1 MRIRIENV
9 LIFRDNG
16 AFAPGA
22 LTVENGR
29 ITAGDQADAVYDGQG
44 ALLCPGLVDQHTH
57 GRAGADFCTA
67 TGKELAAMAR
77 DYARHGVTTVLPTL
91 ASDTFEGWL
100 AALARIA
107 QSGLAAYPGIH
118 LEGRWLSPARRG
130 AHAPELL
137 ALPDVAELNALIAA
151 SPLPIRKITFAPEL
165 PGGMDFLAAC
175 RARGIRASQ
184 GHTDEDYATATSA
197 LTAGANCFSHLYN
210 AMPPLHHRAGG
221 PVAVA
226 LTEKEAY
233 AELICDGV
241 HVAPEVVR
249 LTWAAK
255 GSDRLMLISDSMAGT
270 GCPDGTYEIAGQTAV
285 LKDGKALTPDG
296 KLAGST
302 LNLLAG
308 VQNLAAF
315 CHIPF
320 GQALRCATVTPA
332 AYLGWQG
339 ERGTLLPGAR
349 ADLFLLQN
357 ENDPLPRRV
366 MLAGEWID

>member
-1 MRIRIENV
+1 MRIRIKNV
-9 LIFRDNG
+9 LIFRDDG
-16 AFAPGA
+16 AFLPGC

-29 ITAGDQADAVYDGQG
+29 IVTGGEADEEIDGRG

-67 TGKELAAMAR
+67 TAEQLQTMAK

-91 ASDTFEGWL
+91 ASDTFENWTK
-100 AALARIA
+100 ALTRIGK
-107 QSGLAAYPGIH
+107 SGLACFAGIH
-118 LEGRWLSPARRG
+118 IEGRWLSPARRG
-130 AHAPELL
+130 AHAENLLFPPNVTELY
-137 ALPDVAELNALIAA
+137 ALMAV
-151 SPLPIRKITFAPEL
+151 SPLPVCKVTFAPEL
-165 PGGMDFLAAC
+165 TGGTDFLAAC
-175 RARGIRASQ
+175 LERGVRASQ
-184 GHTDEDYATATSA
+184 GHTDEDYATAAAA
-197 LTAGANCFSHLYN
+197 LTAGANCFTHLYN

-221 PVAVA
+221 PVAAA
-226 LTEKEAY
+226 LTEESAFV
-233 AELICDGV
+233 ELICDGI

-249 LTWAAK
+249 LTYAGK
-255 GSDRLMLISDSMAGT
+255 GSDRLLLISDSMAGT

-285 LKDGKALTPDG
+285 LKGGKALTPDG

-315 CHIPF
+315 CGIPF

-339 ERGTLLPGAR
+339 ERGTLAPGAR

>member
-1 MRIRIENV
+1 MRIRIKNV
-9 LIFRDNG
+9 WIFQDDG
-16 AFAPGA
+16 TFLPGC
-22 LTVENGR
+22 LTVANGR
-29 ITAGDQADAVYDGQG
+29 IVPSGEADDEMDGGG

-67 TGKELAAMAR
+67 TAEQLSAMAH
-77 DYARHGVTTVLPTL
+77 DYAKHGVTAVLPTL
-91 ASDTFEGWL
+91 ASDTFENWTE
-100 AALARIA
+100 ALTRIGK
-107 QSGLAAYPGIH
+107 SGLACFAGIH

-130 AHAPELL
+130 AHAEHLLSAPSVTELDALL
-137 ALPDVAELNALIAA
+137 AV
-151 SPLPIRKITFAPEL
+151 SPLPVCKITLAPEL

-175 RARGIRASQ
+175 RERGIHTSQ
-184 GHTDEDYATATSA
+184 GHTDENYTVAAAA
-197 LTAGANCFSHLYN
+197 LAAGANCFTHLYN

-221 PVAVA
+221 PVAAA
-226 LTEKEAY
+226 LTEESAF

-249 LTWAAK
+249 LTYAIK
-255 GSDRLMLISDSMAGT
+255 GSDRLLLVSDSMAGT
-270 GCPDGTYEIAGQTAV
+270 GCPDGTYEIAGQPAV
-285 LKDGKALTPDG
+285 LKDGRALTPDG

-339 ERGTLLPGAR
+339 ERGTLSPGAR

-366 MLAGEWID
+366 MLAGEWVE

>member
-1 MRIRIENV
+1 MRIRIKNV
-9 LIFRDNG
+9 SIFQDDG
-16 AFAPGA
+16 TFLPGC

-29 ITAGDQADAVYDGQG
+29 IAENGDADSVFDGQG
-44 ALLCPGLVDQHTH
+44 ALLCPGLIDQHTH

-67 TGKELAAMAR
+67 TAEQLTAMAR
-77 DYARHGVTTVLPTL
+77 DYAKHGVTTVLPTL
-91 ASDTFEGWL
+91 ASDTFAGWL
-100 AALARIA
+100 AALSRIGK
-107 QSGLAAYPGIH
+107 SGLAAFAGIH

-130 AHAPELL
+130 AHAENLL
-137 ALPDVAELNALIAA
+137 SLPNVAELQTLVAA
-151 SPLPIRKITFAPEL
+151 SPLPIAKITLAPEL
-165 PGGMDFLAAC
+165 PGGTAFLAAC
-175 RARGIRASQ
+175 LERGVRASQ
-184 GHTDEDYATATSA
+184 GHTDEDYATAAAA
-197 LTAGANCFSHLYN
+197 LTAGANCFTHLYN

-221 PVAVA
+221 PVAAA
-226 LTEKEAY
+226 LTEESAF

-249 LTWAAK
+249 LTYAAK

-270 GCPDGTYEIAGQTAV
+270 GCPDGTYEIAGQPAV
-285 LKDGKALTPDG
+285 LKNGRALTPDG

-302 LNLLAG
+302 LNLLIG

-315 CHIPF
+315 CGIPF

-339 ERGTLLPGAR
+339 ERGTLSPGAR

-366 MLAGEWID
+366 MLAGEWVE